1 MGEADVADLAW
12 LQSQFPNLNRI
23 TPLAAGGQKQVF
35 TAEHPTEGPVVL
47 KILHGPSFNVEEI
60 RREVLSV
67 QKVNHPR
74 VPLVYEV
81 GLLNTTLGQHVWFRE
96 RRIDGECLRPIIQR
110 GPMPVHSV
118 LRVGLHVLE
127 VLEEVAKAQ
136 LVHRDIKPE
145 NLIQDTTG
153 SYCVIDF
160 GLARHLDLASL
171 TADHAPHGKGTFGY
185 SAPEQMRNDK
195 RAIDGRADLF
205 ALGVTL
211 YECATG
217 TNPFT
222 NGVAGWN
229 HAERQR
235 RAENDPLPRCLLG
248 ISPAG
253 QRDFADLL
261 SAMTQKRRDQRISSA
276 QEARSW
282 LTSICVSEGIT

>member
-1 MGEADVADLAW
+1 MADLAW
-12 LQSQFPNLNRI
+12 LRSQFPNLEGI
-23 TPLAAGGQKQVF
+23 TPLAVGGQKQVF
-35 TAEHPTEGPVVL
+35 SAEHAIDGPVVL
-47 KILHGPSFNVEEI
+47 KILHGPRINVEEI
-60 RREVLSV
+60 RREILSV

-74 VPLVYEV
+74 VPLICDV
-81 GLLNTTLGQHVWFRE
+81 GVLETTLGQHVWFRE
-96 RRIDGECLRPIIQR
+96 RRIEGECLRTILRR
-110 GPMPVHSV
+110 GPLSGQDV

-136 LVHRDIKPE
+136 LVHRDIKPD
-145 NLIQDTTG
+145 NLIRDTSG

-171 TADHAPHGKGTFGY
+171 TADQAAYGKGTFGY

-217 TNPFT
+217 VNPFT
-222 NGVAGWN
+222 SGVPGWN

-235 RAENDPLPRCLLG
+235 RTENDLLPTCQLE

-253 QRDFADLL
+253 QRSFSDLL
-261 SAMTQKRRDQRISSA
+261 SAMTQKRRDQRVPSA
-276 QEARSW
+276 EEARSW
-282 LTSICVSEGIT
+282 LASICAAEGVA